1 MGDDGSDSDLAVQ
14 RPPKRAVGT
23 PADAGSDSDL
33 AVQRPP
39 KQKQSNGKRADAGSD
54 SDLALPRPD
63 KHKTSKPAA
72 AGSDSDLPVERPAKH
87 KKQKPANGGSD
98 SDLAVERPSKHKKS
112 KQAGAGF
119 DSDLAVQRPSKHR
132 KSKQTPAGSDSDL
145 AVERPSKHKKSKQAA
160 AGSDSDLAVER
171 VSKHKK
177 SKQADEP
184 AKPKSEKS
192 SKKLKEERGQD
203 LDSKQV
209 KRQEASPPPKGFGR
223 REDDVLPS
231 RMVDPSR
238 SRDAGPGS
246 GFGFG
251 PGPGPDGPKGKGKG
265 KGKEGDGNEQPKEQ
279 PNFEPSGLLALEDNA
294 KNGIPL
300 KFTVPAEVRRPATRW
315 RLYVF
320 MKANEGPKIIP
331 IHKEVGYLFGKDRR
345 VADVP
350 TDHQT
355 CSKQHAVLHYRQT
368 KSGLVKPYIMDL
380 ESVNGTFVNGD
391 RIEASRYYELK
402 EKDVLKFGMST
413 REFVLLHGGSAN
425 HMAIDPKDLRSPSE
439 G

>member
-1 MGDDGSDSDLAVQ
+1 MGSD
-14 RPPKRAVGT
+14 
-23 PADAGSDSDL
+23 SDSDL

-39 KQKQSNGKRADAGSD
+39 KQAQRKPADGSD
-54 SDLALPRPD
+54 SDLDVQRRPP
-63 KHKTSKPAA
+63 KKKESKPV
-72 AGSDSDLPVERPAKH
+72 D
-87 KKQKPANGGSD
+87 
-98 SDLAVERPSKHKKS
+98 
-112 KQAGAGF
+112 
-119 DSDLAVQRPSKHR
+119 
-132 KSKQTPAGSDSDL
+132 AGSDSDL
-145 AVERPSKHKKSKQAA
+145 AVERPSKQKKGKTADAGSDSDLAVARPSKHKRGKTAD

-171 VSKHKK
+171 PSKQKKGKPADAGSDSDLAVDRPAKHRKSKIPDMAVQKQAKHKK
-177 SKQADEP
+177 GKQADPGSDSDLAVDRPSKRKKQAEGMG
-184 AKPKSEKS
+184 KSEKS
-192 SKKLKEERGQD
+192 ERSKIKEMKDSDHSDIEPVQRRG
-203 LDSKQV
+203 
-209 KRQEASPPPKGFGR
+209 ASAAPKPGQR

-238 SRDAGPGS
+238 SRDAGPG

-251 PGPGPDGPKGKGKG
+251 PGPGKGAPDGPKGKGKG
-265 KGKEGDGNEQPKEQ
+265 KGKEDGNEQPKEQ

-300 KFTVPAEVRRPATRW
+300 KFTVPAEVRLPRTKW
-315 RLYVF
+315 RLYIF
-320 MKANEGPKIIP
+320 TKANEAPKIIP

-345 VADVP
+345 VAEVP
-350 TDHQT
+350 TDHPT

-368 KSGLVKPYIMDL
+368 KGGLVKPYIMDL

-425 HMAIDPKDLRSPSE
+425 HMSIDPKDLRSPSE

>member
-1 MGDDGSDSDLAVQ
+1 M
-14 RPPKRAVGT
+14 
-23 PADAGSDSDL
+23 ADAGSDSDL
-33 AVQRPP
+33 AV
-39 KQKQSNGKRADAGSD
+39 A
-54 SDLALPRPD
+54 
-63 KHKTSKPAA
+63 
-72 AGSDSDLPVERPAKH
+72 
-87 KKQKPANGGSD
+87 
-98 SDLAVERPSKHKKS
+98 RPSKHKKG
-112 KQAGAGF
+112 KPV
-119 DSDLAVQRPSKHR
+119 D
-132 KSKQTPAGSDSDL
+132 AGSDSDL
-145 AVERPSKHKKSKQAA
+145 AVERPSKHKKGKPAD
-160 AGSDSDLAVER
+160 AGSDSDLAVAR
-171 VSKHKK
+171 PAKHKKGKPADAGSDSDLAVARPAKHKKGKPADAGSDSDLAVDRPAKHRKSKIPDMAAQKQTRHKK
-177 SKQADEP
+177 SKQTDPGSDSDLAVDRPSKRKKQPEGMGKP
-184 AKPKSEKS
+184 EKEKPKM
-192 SKKLKEERGQD
+192 KEMKDSDHSDIEPVQRRG
-203 LDSKQV
+203 
-209 KRQEASPPPKGFGR
+209 ASAPKPGQR

-238 SRDAGPGS
+238 SRDAGPG

-251 PGPGPDGPKGKGKG
+251 PGKGAPDGPKGKGKG
-265 KGKEGDGNEQPKEQ
+265 KGKEDGNEQPKEQ

-300 KFTVPAEVRRPATRW
+300 KFTVPAEVRLPRTKW
-315 RLYVF
+315 RLYIF
-320 MKANEGPKIIP
+320 TKANEAPKIIP

-345 VADVP
+345 VAEVP
-350 TDHQT
+350 TDHPT

-425 HMAIDPKDLRSPSE
+425 HMSIDPKDLRSPSE